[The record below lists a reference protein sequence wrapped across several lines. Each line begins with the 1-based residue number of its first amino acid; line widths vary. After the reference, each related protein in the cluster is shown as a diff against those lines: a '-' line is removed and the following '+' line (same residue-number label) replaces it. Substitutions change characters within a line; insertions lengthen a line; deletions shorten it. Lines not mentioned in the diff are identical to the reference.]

1 MKKNISINIS
11 GIIFHIEEDGYDTLK
26 KYLDSIN
33 RYFSTFEDSHEIIA
47 DIEGRIAE
55 IFLNR
60 LKDGKQVISKD
71 DVENLIATMGSVKD
85 FQAFEEET
93 AYISEEKEP
102 KKEKKFQAPPIGET
116 RKLQR
121 DGKRKILGGV
131 LSGIA
136 HYLSIDPMWVRLI
149 YLLLFFG
156 ISITESIGPILF
168 IVYIALWIIFPVSYD
183 LEEEEK
189 LKKMYRDPDAKVLGG
204 VCSGIAAYFGID
216 VVIVRLLF
224 FISIFFAG
232 TGIFLYIILW
242 LILPEAITITD
253 KMKMK
258 GQPVTL
264 SNIEMNIK
272 KSFNVKEGEEN
283 LFLKILLFP
292 FRVIAVVLEFIS
304 KAIGPLLRFVVE
316 AARILAGVILVLAG
330 FAVLV
335 AVLIGVGAV
344 VGVLNAGEY
353 MHVDQFPIFLI
364 QNDLGWGDLAGLFFA
379 LAIPM
384 IFLIILGV
392 IVISKSKVITASI
405 GWVMLGLWFVSLVLM
420 GVKIPGIVRD
430 FSQQGRFVETEEFEP
445 AGQTLMLT
453 MQENNTFDYDVA
465 DLSIKEAEGD
475 KIEISK
481 EYRARG
487 KDVLAAEKNAQM
499 IYYNI
504 SKQDSVLVFD
514 SNVSFRKDARFR
526 AQQLSVTVNI
536 PEGQRFMVDQRLKF
550 LFGSFF
556 RRRGYGD
563 HDLNK
568 TVWYFENGM
577 LQCVGCGRKDE
588 ARQSET
594 RERESTGYLDEQK
607 FDLADFEEIEI
618 RGTFNVKIAQSKN
631 YEVILREPANTPDD
645 GIVVEKR
652 GDRLSI
658 RANTDAYS
666 DGDDAPYLDIYMPE
680 LSRLELRG
688 HSRVNVDGFRNK
700 SLVLTLR
707 DASVV
712 DFDGHVDDVNMR
724 LSGSSSVSM
733 FGKGKLVKAY
743 VENSSKLNAVDFYV
757 DEADIEAVH
766 SAEVQVYSEK
776 RLKILAREGSRVVYR
791 GDARVEIEKKAGAT
805 VEQY

>member
-93 AYISEEKEP
+93 AYISEEREP
-102 KKEKKFQAPPIGET
+102 KKEKKFQAPPIGEP

-335 AVLIGVGAV
+335 AVLIGAGAV

-353 MHVDQFPIFLI
+353 MHFDQFPVFLI

-392 IVISKSKVITASI
+392 MVISKSKVITASV

-453 MQENNTFDYDVA
+453 MQDNNTYDYDVV
-465 DLSIKEAEGD
+465 DLSIKEGEGD

-487 KDVLAAEKNAQM
+487 KDILAAEKNAQM
-499 IYYNI
+499 TYYNI
-504 SKQDSVLVFD
+504 SKEDSVLVFD
-514 SNVSFRKDARFR
+514 SNLSFRKDARFR
-526 AQQLSVTVNI
+526 AQELSVTVNI

-563 HDLNK
+563 YDLNN

-594 RERESTGYLDEQK
+594 RERESTGYPDEQK

-631 YEVILREPANTPDD
+631 YEVTLREPANAPDD
-645 GIVVEKR
+645 AIVVEKR

-658 RANTDAYS
+658 RANTDSYTNS
-666 DGDDAPYLDIYMPE
+666 DDAPYLDIYMPE

-688 HSRVNVDGFRNK
+688 HSRVNVNGFRNK

-743 VENSSKLNAVDFYV
+743 VENSSKLNAFDFYV

-805 VEQY
+805 VEQH